1 MSEELKTPTTQSIFY
16 NNKIKTN
23 PEFYEKE
30 KKRVTEYMV
39 KRYNNDEEYK
49 QKRRESA
56 LKSYYN
62 RKNAQKT
69 FC

>member
-1 MSEELKTPTTQSIFY
+1 MAEEVKTPTTQSIFY

-30 KKRVTEYMV
+30 KKRITEYMV

-49 QKRRESA
+49 QRRRASA

>member
-1 MSEELKTPTTQSIFY
+1 MAEEVKTPTTQSIFY

>member
-1 MSEELKTPTTQSIFY
+1 MSEEVKTRTIRAIRY
-16 NNKIKTN
+16 DNKIKSD

-30 KKRVTEYMV
+30 KKRVLEYMV

>member
-1 MSEELKTPTTQSIFY
+1 MVEEVKTPTTQSIFY

>member
-1 MSEELKTPTTQSIFY
+1 MAEEVKTPTTQSIFY

-39 KRYNNDEEYK
+39 KRYHNDEEYK

>member
-1 MSEELKTPTTQSIFY
+1 MAEEVKTPTTQSIFY

-49 QKRRESA
+49 QKRQESA